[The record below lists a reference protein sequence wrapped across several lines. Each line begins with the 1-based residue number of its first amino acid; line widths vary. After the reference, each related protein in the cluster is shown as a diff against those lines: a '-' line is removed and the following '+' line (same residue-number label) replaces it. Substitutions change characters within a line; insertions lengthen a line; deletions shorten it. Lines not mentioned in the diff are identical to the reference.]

1 MEILQV
7 FIQVKADQVAAFKA
21 ATVENARHS
30 LQEPGVHRFDFFQ
43 QADDPTRFTLIEV
56 YRTEDAPALHKQTA
70 HYKKWLETVSDMMAT
85 PRTRTS
91 YHPIYP
97 EE

>member
-7 FIQVKADQVAAFKA
+7 FIHVKADQVEAFKA

-30 LQEPGVHRFDFFQ
+30 LQEPGVSRFDFYQ
-43 QADDPTRFTLIEV
+43 QADDPTRFTLIEA
-56 YRTEDAPALHKQTA
+56 YRTKDAPTQHKQTA
-70 HYKKWLETVSDMMAT
+70 HYKKWLEAVSDMMVT

-91 YHPIYP
+91 YHPVYP

>member
-7 FIQVKADQVAAFKA
+7 FIHVKADQVEAFKA

-30 LQEPGVHRFDFFQ
+30 LQEPGVSRFDFFQ
-43 QADDPTRFTLIEV
+43 QADDPTRFTLIEA
-56 YRTEDAPALHKQTA
+56 YRTKDAPAQHKQTA
-70 HYKKWLETVSDMMAT
+70 HYQKWLETVSDMMVT
-85 PRTRTS
+85 PRTRTT
-91 YHPIYP
+91 YHPVYP